1 MPGAPVAA
9 MVVFGAVFAV
19 ATVRTV
25 HLGILMFIAACAA
38 GPLLAGM
45 TLREVLG
52 GFPVAILILVAGV
65 TYLFGI
71 AHANGTTD
79 RLMSGLIAR
88 AGARR
93 GALPLVFFGLA
104 AVASAMGS
112 PQAGL
117 VTAPVG
123 MPLARRAG
131 IDPVLMAIAINS
143 GISAGAFA
151 PTSLFGVVTYR
162 VGRDAGIDVNP
173 FTLLL
178 VSSMA
183 NLVLL
188 AGAIWLFAP
197 GQPRIDARAGST
209 LTHEDARPAST
220 SVEPTVLVPYTRIQ
234 MVTLTCMA
242 GLVATIVIAALAG
255 VEPDI
260 GVTALGFGALL
271 AIIDP
276 THGSRAM
283 ARIDWSTAFVV
294 GGIVTYIAVL
304 QRLDGVNLLGR
315 AAMRVGSPFI
325 AALLVCAIAA
335 LVSAFAS
342 TTGVLAALV
351 PMAVPVATSGEVPG
365 WALVTALGV
374 CATVVDASPFSN
386 TGATLVASAAED
398 DRPRLRTLLARWG
411 MTLILVSPAI
421 LVPVLT
427 LISW

>member
-1 MPGAPVAA
+1 
-9 MVVFGAVFAV
+9 MVLFGAIFAV
-19 ATVRTV
+19 ATVRKV
-25 HLGILMFIAACAA
+25 HLGILMFVAACGA

-45 TLREVLG
+45 TLRDVLG
-52 GFPVAILILVAGV
+52 GFPVTILILVAGV
-65 TYLFGI
+65 TYFFGI

-79 RLMSGLIAR
+79 RVMSGLIAR

-93 GALPLVFFGLA
+93 GVLPLVFFGLA

-117 VTAPVG
+117 VTGPVG

-131 IDPVLMAIAINS
+131 IDAALMAIAINS

-162 VGRDAGIDVNP
+162 IAREAGIAVNP

-178 VSSMA
+178 VAAIA

-188 AGAIWLFAP
+188 AGAMWLFAP
-197 GQPRIDARAGST
+197 GRLSPDGRAGATHSPPDST
-209 LTHEDARPAST
+209 AGTASAEPAMLA
-220 SVEPTVLVPYTRIQ
+220 PFNRIQ
-234 MVTLTCMA
+234 MATLACML
-242 GLVATIVIAALAG
+242 GLVATIVICALAG
-255 VEPDI
+255 IEPDI

-271 AIIDP
+271 AVIDP
-276 THGSRAM
+276 THGSRALS
-283 ARIDWSTAFVV
+283 RIDWSTAFVV
-294 GGIVTYIAVL
+294 AGIVTYVAVL
-304 QRLDGVNLLGR
+304 QRLDAVNLLGR
-315 AAMRVGSPFI
+315 GAMRVGSPFI

-351 PMAVPVATSGEVPG
+351 PMAVPVATSGAVPG

-374 CATVVDASPFSN
+374 CATVVDASPFSS
-386 TGATLVASAAED
+386 TGATLVASAAEE
-398 DRPRLRTLLARWG
+398 DRPRLRVMLLRWG
-411 MTLILVSPAI
+411 MTLIIVGPAI

>member
-9 MVVFGAVFAV
+9 MVLFGAVFAV
-19 ATVRTV
+19 ATVRKV
-25 HLGILMFIAACAA
+25 HLGILMFVAACLA
-38 GPLLAGM
+38 GPALAGM
-45 TLREVLG
+45 TLRDVLA
-52 GFPVAILILVAGV
+52 GFPVSILILVAGV
-65 TYLFGI
+65 TYFFGI

-93 GALPLVFFGLA
+93 GALPIVFFGLA

-117 VTAPVG
+117 VTGPVG

-131 IDPVLMAIAINS
+131 LDAALMAIAINS

-162 VGRDAGIDVNP
+162 IAREAGIDVNQ

-178 VSSMA
+178 VASIA

-188 AGAIWLFAP
+188 VSAMWLFAP
-197 GQPRIDARAGST
+197 GRLGINRVGST
-209 LTHEDARPAST
+209 R
-220 SVEPTVLVPYTRIQ
+220 VEPDSRVGSASASSNALPPLTRIQ
-234 MVTLTCMA
+234 VATLACML
-242 GLVATIVIAALAG
+242 GLIATIVIATLVG

-271 AIIDP
+271 AVIDP
-276 THGSRAM
+276 SHGSRALS
-283 ARIDWSTAFVV
+283 RIDWSTAFVV
-294 GGIVTYIAVL
+294 GGIVTYVAVL
-304 QRLDGVNLLGR
+304 QRLDAVNLLGR
-315 AAMRVGSPFI
+315 GAMRVGSPFL

-351 PMAVPVATSGEVPG
+351 PMAVPVATSGAVPG

-386 TGATLVASAAED
+386 TGATLVASASEE
-398 DRPRLRTLLARWG
+398 DRPRLRAMLLRWG
-411 MTLILVSPAI
+411 MTLILVGPAI